1 MIVAAVAN
9 KAMQIIPKENTT
21 GPATNFAE
29 SVRVRP
35 HVEHKGSVAETEK
48 GHQQGYSPEKNTD
61 TVIHNCCF

>member
-21 GPATNFAE
+21 GPATNFGRIQ
-29 SVRVRP
+29 SF
-35 HVEHKGSVAETEK
+35 VEHKGSVAETEK